1 MTVLI
6 RRLLSFYTV
15 RLYLFEMT
23 VTWLNSTFK
32 MLRRSVQIR
41 RKLRPEFEE
50 SENLDL
56 KGTIQ
61 MKHSLKLLYDFD
73 EEKLQI
79 VNKSFSMTD
88 AIMRSHQEF
97 FRS

>member
-1 MTVLI
+1 MTVFI

-23 VTWLNSTFK
+23 VTWLNITFE
-32 MLRRSVQIR
+32 MLRRSIQIR
-41 RKLRPEFEE
+41 RKLRPEVEE

-61 MKHSLKLLYDFD
+61 MKHTLKLFYDFD
-73 EEKLQI
+73 EEKTS
-79 VNKSFSMTD
+79 N
-88 AIMRSHQEF
+88 
-97 FRS
+97 

>member
-1 MTVLI
+1 MTVFI

-15 RLYLFEMT
+15 RLYLIEMT
-23 VTWLNSTFK
+23 VTWLNITFE

-61 MKHSLKLLYDFD
+61 MKHTLKLLYDLD

-79 VNKSFSMTD
+79 DNKSFSMTD

-97 FRS
+97 FGS

>member
-1 MTVLI
+1 MTVFI

-23 VTWLNSTFK
+23 VTWLNITFE
-32 MLRRSVQIR
+32 MLRRSIQIR
-41 RKLRPEFEE
+41 RKLRPEVEE

-61 MKHSLKLLYDFD
+61 MKHTLKLFYDFD
-73 EEKLQI
+73 EEKTSNRQ
-79 VNKSFSMTD
+79 
-88 AIMRSHQEF
+88 
-97 FRS
+97 

>member
-1 MTVLI
+1 MTVFI

-15 RLYLFEMT
+15 KLYLFEMT
-23 VTWLNSTFK
+23 VTWLNITFE
-32 MLRRSVQIR
+32 MLRRSCQIR

-61 MKHSLKLLYDFD
+61 MKHTLKLFYDFD
-73 EEKLQI
+73 EEKTSNRQ
-79 VNKSFSMTD
+79 
-88 AIMRSHQEF
+88 
-97 FRS
+97 

>member
-1 MTVLI
+1 MTVFI

-23 VTWLNSTFK
+23 VTWLNITFE

-79 VNKSFSMTD
+79 DNKSFSMTD

-97 FRS
+97 FGS

>member
-1 MTVLI
+1 MTVFI

-15 RLYLFEMT
+15 RLYLIEMT
-23 VTWLNSTFK
+23 VTWLNITFE

-61 MKHSLKLLYDFD
+61 MKHTLKLLYDFD

-79 VNKSFSMTD
+79 DNKSFSMTD

-97 FRS
+97 FGS

>member
-1 MTVLI
+1 MTVFI

-15 RLYLFEMT
+15 RLYLFKMT
-23 VTWLNSTFK
+23 VTWLNITFE

-79 VNKSFSMTD
+79 DNKSFSMTD

-97 FRS
+97 FGS